1 MPLFVKICGT
11 HQPRRRPGRGPTPAR
26 ICWASSSMRTLAPL
40 CVACQRARPVRAL
53 RAELGAQANLPR
65 LTGVFVNQPPDA
77 VARILA
83 FTGLDAA
90 QLHGDEMPADLRSL
104 AGRAYKAIRP
114 RPEGPDWATWLE
126 FAQLGLAPGPSLLV
140 DAFAPAA
147 YGGTGSVADW
157 TLAASLAQRMPRPAP
172 RRGPHAG
179 QRRNCRDERA
189 AVGRRRRLRRGGKPR
204 RQRPRRARRLHHP
217 RPQRRRMNSRRP
229 RLAAFRVRGIMPPSV
244 S

>member
-1 MPLFVKICGT
+1 MPLFVKICGLT
-11 HQPRRRPGRGPTPAR
+11 NLADALVAARAGADMLGFILYERSPRYVSPA
-26 ICWASSSMRTLAPL
+26 S
-40 CVACQRARPVRAL
+40 VRALVRAL

-114 RPEGPDWATWLE
+114 RPEEPDWATWLE
-126 FAQLGLAPGPSLLV
+126 FAQLGLARGPSLLV

-157 TLAASLAQRMPRPAP
+157 TLAASLAQRVPGLLLAGGLTPDNVATAVTSVQP
-172 RRGPHAG
+172 WGVDVSSGVEASPGVKDHA
-179 QRRNCRDERA
+179 A
-189 AVGRRRRLRRGGKPR
+189 
-204 RQRPRRARRLHHP
+204 
-217 RPQRRRMNSRRP
+217 
-229 RLAAFRVRGIMPPSV
+229 LAAFITHARSAAA
-244 S
+244 